1 MIGTRSGKA
10 IAMLLCTAVAMPF
23 FLKSYQIFQFTMV
36 IIFFIVLVGLIL
48 LVGFNGQISLGH
60 GAFYAIGAYSA
71 AILMNGV
78 HAPFWA
84 TLPVAA
90 LLGLGAG
97 YLFGLPALRLEGH
110 YLALATFALAIATPQ
125 ILKHHILEKWTG
137 GVQGIVLDQPEPP
150 AWIPVDSGQWL
161 YFVCLFIAI
170 VTFLFAK
177 NIVHGKVGRAITA
190 IRDQPI
196 AAAAMGIDVA
206 KYKAI
211 TFGVSAMLT
220 AIGGALS
227 AAVTQF
233 VAPDSFAIFLSITF
247 FVGIVVGGARSL
259 SGALF
264 GALFLQFI
272 PNFADQLSKAAP
284 GIVFGFT
291 LIAFVFLMPTGIAGL
306 CIAIVNRFWCSRPL
320 RVPVDPT
327 QDTW

>member
-1 MIGTRSGKA
+1 MRTLSAKA
-10 IAMLLCTAVAMPF
+10 IAMLLCTAVALPF
-23 FLKSYQIFQFTMV
+23 FLESYQILQFTMV
-36 IIFFIVLVGLIL
+36 IIFFIVLIALIL

-71 AILMNGV
+71 AILMNGAD
-78 HAPFWA
+78 APFWA

-110 YLALATFALAIATPQ
+110 YLALATFALAVATPQ
-125 ILKHHILEKWTG
+125 ILKHQILEKWTG
-137 GVQGIVLDQPEPP
+137 GVQGIVLDKPEPP
-150 AWIPVDSGQWL
+150 AWIPIDAGQWL
-161 YFVCLFIAI
+161 YFVCLFVAI
-170 VTFLFAK
+170 VTFLFAR
-177 NIVHGKVGRAITA
+177 NIVNGKVGRAITA

-206 KYKAI
+206 NYKAI

-264 GALFLQFI
+264 GALFLQFV
-272 PNFADQLSKAAP
+272 PNFADEVSKAAP
-284 GIVFGFT
+284 GIVFGFA

-306 CIAIVNRFWCSRPL
+306 CVALLNKFRRSRA
-320 RVPVDPT
+320 
-327 QDTW
+327 